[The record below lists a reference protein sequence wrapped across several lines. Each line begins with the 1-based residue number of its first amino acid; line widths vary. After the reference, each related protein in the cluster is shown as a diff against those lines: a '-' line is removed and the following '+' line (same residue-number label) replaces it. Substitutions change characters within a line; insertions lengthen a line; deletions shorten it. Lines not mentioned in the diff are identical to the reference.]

1 MIELN
6 FKQDDVGGYYKYFFI
21 NCCYFHFF
29 IRYVILE
36 N

>member
-6 FKQDDVGGYYKYFFI
+6 FKQDDVIYIYIYIYIFVAVFI
-21 NCCYFHFF
+21 FF